1 MVGGI
6 RDSENAFQYVS
17 HKKNRGASLL
27 LIGLEKCCHR
37 ILRCL
42 VVFTNLF
49 APALLTNYHVTVD
62 YINQA
67 GKRLSQRIKE

>member
-6 RDSENAFQYVS
+6 RDSENVFQYVS

-27 LIGLEKCCHR
+27 LIGLERCGHR

-49 APALLTNYHVTVD
+49 ASALLTNYHVT
-62 YINQA
+62 
-67 GKRLSQRIKE
+67 IKQVKGYCKE